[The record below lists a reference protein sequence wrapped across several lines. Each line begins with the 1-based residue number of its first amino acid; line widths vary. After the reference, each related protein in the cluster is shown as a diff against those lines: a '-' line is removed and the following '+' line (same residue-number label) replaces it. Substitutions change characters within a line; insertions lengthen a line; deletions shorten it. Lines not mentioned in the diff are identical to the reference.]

1 VNSPSLVPFTKNALG
16 VIEKELGGGFAV
28 HGGRCMETI
37 DEVIARAMERGAKA
51 TTSEPIAISAR
62 FDAAAHRLFIELA
75 GNVEL
80 SIPAD
85 QLGFPAGADLSG
97 VRVEGGGFDLY
108 FPAIDEGA
116 FVPDLARAAI
126 EHRLAA

>member
-1 VNSPSLVPFTKNALG
+1 
-16 VIEKELGGGFAV
+16 
-28 HGGRCMETI
+28 MEPI
-37 DEVIARAMERGAKA
+37 DEVIARAMERGAIA
-51 TTSEPIAISAR
+51 ASHEPQAVNAH
-62 FDAAAHRLFIELA
+62 FDAVRGRLILELT

-80 SIPAD
+80 AIPID
-85 QLGFPAGADLSG
+85 CLSFPPGADLSG

-126 EHRLAA
+126 EYRFAA

>member
-1 VNSPSLVPFTKNALG
+1 
-16 VIEKELGGGFAV
+16 
-28 HGGRCMETI
+28 METI
-37 DEVIARAMERGAKA
+37 DEVIARAMERGARA
-51 TTSEPIAISAR
+51 AASEPQAVRAR
-62 FDAAAHRLFIELA
+62 FDVTRRRLTIELA

-85 QLGFPAGADLSG
+85 RLGFPSGADLSG
-97 VRVEGGGFDLY
+97 VQVEGGGFDLY

>member
-1 VNSPSLVPFTKNALG
+1 
-16 VIEKELGGGFAV
+16 
-28 HGGRCMETI
+28 METI
-37 DEVIARAMERGAKA
+37 DEVIARAMERGSRAV
-51 TTSEPIAISAR
+51 SREPMAIGAR
-62 FDAAAHRLFIELA
+62 FDATARRLFIELA
-75 GNVEL
+75 GNVVL

-85 QLGFPAGADLSG
+85 QLGFPPSADLSE

>member
-1 VNSPSLVPFTKNALG
+1 
-16 VIEKELGGGFAV
+16 
-28 HGGRCMETI
+28 METI

-51 TTSEPIAISAR
+51 VACEPKAVSAH
-62 FDAAAHRLFIELA
+62 FDALRGRLIIELD

-85 QLGFPAGADLSG
+85 RLGFPPGADLSG

-108 FPAIDEGA
+108 FPVIDEGA

>member
-1 VNSPSLVPFTKNALG
+1 
-16 VIEKELGGGFAV
+16 
-28 HGGRCMETI
+28 METI

-51 TTSEPIAISAR
+51 ITSEPIAIGAR
-62 FDAAAHRLFIELA
+62 FDATARRLFIELA

-85 QLGFPAGADLSG
+85 QLGFPLGADLSG

>member
-1 VNSPSLVPFTKNALG
+1 
-16 VIEKELGGGFAV
+16 
-28 HGGRCMETI
+28 METI
-37 DEVIARAMERGAKA
+37 DEQIARALERGAKA
-51 TTSEPIAISAR
+51 VAAEPRALAVYLDSERS
-62 FDAAAHRLFIELA
+62 RLTLVLEGGA
-75 GNVEL
+75 EL
-80 SIPAD
+80 SIPIAA
-85 QLGFPAGADLSG
+85 LGFALDADLSG

>member
-1 VNSPSLVPFTKNALG
+1 MV
-16 VIEKELGGGFAV
+16 
-28 HGGRCMETI
+28 TI
-37 DEVIARAMERGAKA
+37 DEVITLALNRGAKVA
-51 TTSEPIAISAR
+51 SSEPMAISAS
-62 FDAAAHRLFIELA
+62 FDATARRLFIELA
-75 GNVEL
+75 GHVEL

-85 QLGFPAGADLSG
+85 QLGFPQGADLSG

-116 FVPDLARAAI
+116 LVPDLARAAI

>member
-1 VNSPSLVPFTKNALG
+1 
-16 VIEKELGGGFAV
+16 
-28 HGGRCMETI
+28 METI

-51 TTSEPIAISAR
+51 ASCEPMAISAR
-62 FDAAAHRLFIELA
+62 FDATVRRLFIELA

-85 QLGFPAGADLSG
+85 QLGFPQGSDLSG

>member
-1 VNSPSLVPFTKNALG
+1 
-16 VIEKELGGGFAV
+16 
-28 HGGRCMETI
+28 METI

-51 TTSEPIAISAR
+51 AACEPMAVNAR
-62 FDAAAHRLFIELA
+62 FDATARRLFIELA

-85 QLGFPAGADLSG
+85 QLGFPRGSDLSG

>member
-1 VNSPSLVPFTKNALG
+1 
-16 VIEKELGGGFAV
+16 
-28 HGGRCMETI
+28 METI
-37 DEVIARAMERGAKA
+37 DEMIARALERGAKA
-51 TTSEPIAISAR
+51 
-62 FDAAAHRLFIELA
+62 AAAEPRAVAVRLDTERQRLVLELQGGA
-75 GNVEL
+75 EL
-80 SIPAD
+80 SIPVSALGLPAD
-85 QLGFPAGADLSG
+85 ANLSG

>member
-1 VNSPSLVPFTKNALG
+1 
-16 VIEKELGGGFAV
+16 
-28 HGGRCMETI
+28 METI

-51 TTSEPIAISAR
+51 ASSEPVAVGAH
-62 FDAAAHRLFIELA
+62 FDATTRRLFIELA

-85 QLGFPAGADLSG
+85 QLGFPPGTDLSG

-108 FPAIDEGA
+108 FPVIDEGA

>member
-1 VNSPSLVPFTKNALG
+1 
-16 VIEKELGGGFAV
+16 
-28 HGGRCMETI
+28 MEPL

-51 TTSEPIAISAR
+51 AAVEPRAANAR
-62 FDAAAHRLFIELA
+62 FDQTRRRLVLELV
-75 GNVEL
+75 GDVEL
-80 SIPAD
+80 TIPVHA
-85 QLGFPAGADLSG
+85 LGFAPDADLSG

-126 EHRLAA
+126 EHRLVA

>member
-1 VNSPSLVPFTKNALG
+1 
-16 VIEKELGGGFAV
+16 
-28 HGGRCMETI
+28 METI

-51 TTSEPIAISAR
+51 ATCEPQAVSAH
-62 FDAAAHRLFIELA
+62 FDVARRRLIIELA

-85 QLGFPAGADLSG
+85 RLGFASGADLAG
-97 VRVEGGGFDLY
+97 VQVEGGGFDLY